1 MSDNHSLCELWR
13 WRRKA
18 LQDVRLNKG
27 CTYSLDWLR
36 HPRCTLRHD
45 LAHHVWVQSAADV
58 AWQVMVKRC
67 RKEITFYEQIKD
79 VEKKDAARFMARIA
93 RHDIFMLFLD
103 LKQFFPAIKRNCVK
117 IRPGVGVG
125 TWRGCMRK
133 TRGTPS
139 TRTTTGW

>member
-1 MSDNHSLCELWR
+1 MIETTAAVASRCTTKYARVNAGALDAAETVEQGVEQGRTSRSKQHEGHCSDNHSLCELWR
-13 WRRKA
+13 WRLKA

-58 AWQVMVKRC
+58 AWQAMVKRC

-79 VEKKDAARFMARIA
+79 VEI
-93 RHDIFMLFLD
+93 
-103 LKQFFPAIKRNCVK
+103 
-117 IRPGVGVG
+117 
-125 TWRGCMRK
+125 RK
-133 TRGTPS
+133 TPRDL
-139 TRTTTGW
+139 WLA